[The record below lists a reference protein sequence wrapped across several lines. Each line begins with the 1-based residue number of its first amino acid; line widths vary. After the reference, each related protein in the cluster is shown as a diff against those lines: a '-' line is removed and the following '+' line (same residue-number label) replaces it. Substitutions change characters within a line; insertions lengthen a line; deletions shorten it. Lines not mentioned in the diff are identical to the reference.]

1 MALVK
6 YNPANYSPVSFRNFV
21 DRFFNDDFYNEG
33 TASSRFAPKVD
44 ISETDQQFE
53 IDFYIPG
60 VNKDQ
65 VNIDLNEGRLTVSGE
80 RKFEKENTGKNYRSV
95 ESSFGSF
102 TRSFQLPD
110 NIDQE
115 AVSASFE
122 NGVLSITVPKDEKKI
137 AKRSIAIK

>member
-6 YNPANYSPVSFRNFV
+6 YNPANYSPVSFRSFV
-21 DRFFNDDFYNEG
+21 DRFFNEDFYNEG
-33 TASSRFAPKVD
+33 ATTSQFAPKVD
-44 ISETDQQFE
+44 IAETDQQFE

-65 VNIDLNEGRLTVSGE
+65 VNIDLNDGRLTVNGE
-80 RKFEKENTGKNYRSV
+80 RKFEKENNGKNYRSV

>member
-6 YNPANYSPVSFRNFV
+6 YNPTNYSPVSFRNFV

-33 TASSRFAPKVD
+33 SEASYFSPKVD
-44 ISETDQQFE
+44 VSETDEQFE

-60 VNKDQ
+60 VDKDQ

-80 RKFEKENTGKNYRSV
+80 RKFEKENNGKNYRSV

-122 NGVLSITVPKDEKKI
+122 NGVLQVIVPKDEKKI

>member
-6 YNPANYSPVSFRNFV
+6 YNPTNYSPVSFKNFV
-21 DRFFNDDFYNEG
+21 DRFFNEDFYNGGNE
-33 TASSRFAPKVD
+33 TSHFSPKVD
-44 ISETDQQFE
+44 VLETDQQFE

-60 VNKDQ
+60 VAKDQ
-65 VNIDLNEGRLTVSGE
+65 VKIDLNEGRLTVSGE
-80 RKFEKENTGKNYRSV
+80 RKFEKEEEGKNYRSV
-95 ESSFGSF
+95 ESSYGSF

-110 NIDQE
+110 NIDQD

-122 NGVLSITVPKDEKKI
+122 NGVLKVVIPKDEKKI

>member
-6 YNPANYSPVSFRNFV
+6 YNPTNYSPVSFRNFV

-33 TASSRFAPKVD
+33 NETSSFSPKVD
-44 ISETDQQFE
+44 VSETDKQFE
-53 IDFYIPG
+53 MDFYIPG
-60 VNKDQ
+60 VDKDQ

-80 RKFEKENTGKNYRSV
+80 RKFEKENSGKNYRSV

-102 TRSFQLPD
+102 TRSFHLPD
-110 NIDQE
+110 NIDQD

-122 NGVLSITVPKDEKKI
+122 NGVLRIVIPKDEKKI

>member
-115 AVSASFE
+115 AVSASFK
-122 NGVLSITVPKDEKKI
+122 NGVLSITMPKDEKKI

>member
-6 YNPANYSPVSFRNFV
+6 YNPANYSPVNFRSFV
-21 DRFFNDDFYNEG
+21 DRFFQDDLYNGGNEH
-33 TASSRFAPKVD
+33 SFSPKVD

-53 IDFYIPG
+53 IDFYVPG
-60 VNKDQ
+60 IAKDQ
-65 VNIDLNEGRLTVSGE
+65 INIDLNDGKLTVSGE
-80 RKFEKENTGKNYRSV
+80 RKLEKEIEGKNYRSV
-95 ESSFGSF
+95 ESNYGSF

-115 AVSASFE
+115 NVSATFE
-122 NGVLSITVPKDEKKI
+122 NGVLQVVVPKDEKKI

>member
-6 YNPANYSPVSFRNFV
+6 YNPSNYSPVTFRSFV
-21 DRFFNDDFYNEG
+21 DRFFNEDIYNGG
-33 TASSRFAPKVD
+33 TAPSQFAPKVD
-44 ISETDQQFE
+44 IAETDQQFE

-65 VNIDLNEGRLTVSGE
+65 VNIDLNDGRLTVSGE
-80 RKFEKENTGKNYRSV
+80 RKLEKENNGKNYRSV
-95 ESSFGSF
+95 ESSYGSF

-122 NGVLSITVPKDEKKI
+122 NGVLRITIPKDEKKI